1 MSRIDIKNMAG
12 EKVDAADL
20 AEAVF
25 SVEPNI
31 PVIHH
36 VVVCQAASRRQ
47 GTHSTKN
54 RSAVSGGGVKPFR
67 QKGTGRA
74 RQGTIR
80 APQMNGGGVVFGPT
94 PRSHERRVNRKE
106 VKLALRGVLSGK
118 VKDSELVLV
127 DEFKF
132 DKPSTKQAKE
142 TLAKLGLADKR
153 VTLVV
158 NDEDVNTYLSFRNLP
173 KVVVIGQTEANTE
186 YLIDNDAL
194 VMPVDVAKHFE
205 EVLA

>member
-132 DKPSTKQAKE
+132 DKPSTRQAKE

-153 VTLVV
+153 VTIVV

-173 KVVVIGQTEANTE
+173 KVVVIGQTEANAE
-186 YLIDNDAL
+186 YLVDNDAL

>member
-132 DKPSTKQAKE
+132 DKPSTRQAKE

-153 VTLVV
+153 VTIVV

-173 KVVVIGQTEANTE
+173 KVVVIGQTEANAE

>member
-173 KVVVIGQTEANTE
+173 KVVVIGQTEANAE

>member
-106 VKLALRGVLSGK
+106 VKLALRGALSGK

-153 VTLVV
+153 VTIVV
-158 NDEDVNTYLSFRNLP
+158 NDEDVNTYLSFRNLS
-173 KVVVIGQTEANTE
+173 KVVVIGQTEANAE
-186 YLIDNDAL
+186 YLVDNDAL

>member
-31 PVIHH
+31 PVIHQ

-132 DKPSTKQAKE
+132 DKPSTRQAKE

-173 KVVVIGQTEANTE
+173 KVVVIGQTEANAE

>member
-132 DKPSTKQAKE
+132 DKPSTRQAKE
-142 TLAKLGLADKR
+142 TLAKLGLADQR

-173 KVVVIGQTEANTE
+173 KVVVIGQTEANAE

>member
-12 EKVDAADL
+12 EKVDAADF

-132 DKPSTKQAKE
+132 DKPSTRQAKE
-142 TLAKLGLADKR
+142 SLTKLGLADKR

-173 KVVVIGQTEANTE
+173 KVVVIGQTEANAE

>member
-12 EKVDAADL
+12 EKVDAADF

-173 KVVVIGQTEANTE
+173 KVVVIGQTEANAE

>member
-1 MSRIDIKNMAG
+1 MSHIDIKNMAG

-132 DKPSTKQAKE
+132 DKPSTRQAKE

-173 KVVVIGQTEANTE
+173 KVVVIGQTEANAE

>member
-36 VVVCQAASRRQ
+36 VVACQAASRRQ

-132 DKPSTKQAKE
+132 DKPSTRQAKE

-173 KVVVIGQTEANTE
+173 KVVVIGQTEANAE
-186 YLIDNDAL
+186 YLVDNDAL

>member
-94 PRSHERRVNRKE
+94 PRSHERHVNRKE

-153 VTLVV
+153 VTIVV

-173 KVVVIGQTEANTE
+173 KVVVIGQTEANAE

>member
-1 MSRIDIKNMAG
+1 
-12 EKVDAADL
+12 
-20 AEAVF
+20 
-25 SVEPNI
+25 
-31 PVIHH
+31 
-36 VVVCQAASRRQ
+36 
-47 GTHSTKN
+47 
-54 RSAVSGGGVKPFR
+54 
-67 QKGTGRA
+67 
-74 RQGTIR
+74 
-80 APQMNGGGVVFGPT
+80 
-94 PRSHERRVNRKE
+94 VNRKE

-132 DKPSTKQAKE
+132 DKPSTRQAKE

-153 VTLVV
+153 ITLVV

-173 KVVVIGQTEANTE
+173 KVVVIGQTEANAE

>member
-173 KVVVIGQTEANTE
+173 KVVVIGQTEANAE
-186 YLIDNDAL
+186 YLVDNDAL

>member
-1 MSRIDIKNMAG
+1 MSHIDIKNMAG

-31 PVIHH
+31 PVIHQ

-173 KVVVIGQTEANTE
+173 KVVVIGQTEVNTE

>member
-142 TLAKLGLADKR
+142 TLAKLGLADQR

-173 KVVVIGQTEANTE
+173 KVVVIGQTEANAE

>member
-132 DKPSTKQAKE
+132 DKPSTRQAKE

-153 VTLVV
+153 VTFVV

-173 KVVVIGQTEANTE
+173 KVVVISQTEANAE

>member
-12 EKVDAADL
+12 EKVDAADF

-132 DKPSTKQAKE
+132 DKPSTRQAKE

-173 KVVVIGQTEANTE
+173 KVVVIGQTEANAE

>member
-12 EKVDAADL
+12 EKVDAADF

-31 PVIHH
+31 PVIHQ

-132 DKPSTKQAKE
+132 DKPSTRQAKE
-142 TLAKLGLADKR
+142 TLTKLGLADKR

-173 KVVVIGQTEANTE
+173 KVVVIGQTEANAE

>member
-132 DKPSTKQAKE
+132 DKPSTRQAKE

-173 KVVVIGQTEANTE
+173 KVVVIGQTEANAE

>member
-20 AEAVF
+20 AKAVF

-132 DKPSTKQAKE
+132 DKPSTRQAKE

-173 KVVVIGQTEANTE
+173 KVVVIGQTEANAE

>member
-20 AEAVF
+20 AEVVF

-132 DKPSTKQAKE
+132 DKPSTRQAKE

-173 KVVVIGQTEANTE
+173 KVVVIGQTEANAE
-186 YLIDNDAL
+186 YLVDNDAL

>member
-132 DKPSTKQAKE
+132 DKPSTRQAKE

-153 VTLVV
+153 ITLVV

-173 KVVVIGQTEANTE
+173 KVVVIGQTEANAE

>member
-94 PRSHERRVNRKE
+94 PRSHERRVNCKE

-153 VTLVV
+153 VTIVV

-173 KVVVIGQTEANTE
+173 KVVVIGQTEANVE

>member
-132 DKPSTKQAKE
+132 DKPSTRQAKE

>member
-31 PVIHH
+31 PVIHQ

-132 DKPSTKQAKE
+132 DKPSTRQAKE

-158 NDEDVNTYLSFRNLP
+158 NDEDVNTCLSFRNLP
-173 KVVVIGQTEANTE
+173 KVVVIGQTEANAE

>member
-132 DKPSTKQAKE
+132 DKPSTRQAKE

-173 KVVVIGQTEANTE
+173 KVVVIGQTEANAE
-186 YLIDNDAL
+186 YLTDNDAL

>member
-106 VKLALRGVLSGK
+106 VKLALRGALSGK

-153 VTLVV
+153 VTIVV

-173 KVVVIGQTEANTE
+173 KVVVIGQTEANAE